1 MLHSLST
8 EDTIVNIN
16 VQEGSVQATLT
27 DLNSYKVNKI
37 GNASNNIIHFV
48 IKGKKPNEVNNSSKA
63 LINPLALSNDFQIS
77 HLSIASLNSSKA
89 ASYTVTYSS
98 GSRQINLQD
107 GLIMNY
113 VLEPHKATSFY
124 YYN

>member
-1 MLHSLST
+1 M
-8 EDTIVNIN
+8 
-16 VQEGSVQATLT
+16 
-27 DLNSYKVNKI
+27 
-37 GNASNNIIHFV
+37 
-48 IKGKKPNEVNNSSKA
+48 
-63 LINPLALSNDFQIS
+63 ALSNDFQIS
-77 HLSIASLNSSKA
+77 HLSIVSSDSAKA

-113 VLEPHKATSFY
+113 ALEPHKTTSFY